1 MYFNNVRTYHG
12 LFCFTEDEGVD
23 LFIDD
28 KVIEVERNKVFFL
41 EKNIQL
47 KVKVHKGKCPLII
60 YLDDEKI
67 RKIHELLL
75 LTIDY
80 TQVEHSSPSSL
91 YIRDAAVED
100 VIFFKRIKNRLSQ
113 QENSNESLK
122 LTAIITYMLLQFDSG
137 IIKSIAKM
145 VKPKTKDKV
154 VSIITTDISKQW
166 TLGKVSEL
174 MYISEISLRKK
185 LDAEGEKF
193 MKILTD
199 LRMNHSLKLLTTTE
213 YSIEK
218 VACCVGYN
226 TTSYFIKTFKNYFGF
241 TPKQIVLNLNKNTF
255 SDFNDEQNEL

>member
-1 MYFNNVRTYHG
+1 MESVNIMYFNNVRTYHG

-28 KVIEVERNKVFFL
+28 KVIEIERNKVFFL

-145 VKPKTKDKV
+145 VKPQK
-154 VSIITTDISKQW
+154 
-166 TLGKVSEL
+166 
-174 MYISEISLRKK
+174 RK
-185 LDAEGEKF
+185 
-193 MKILTD
+193 I
-199 LRMNHSLKLLTTTE
+199 KLL
-213 YSIEK
+213 
-218 VACCVGYN
+218 ALLQ
-226 TTSYFIKTFKNYFGF
+226 
-241 TPKQIVLNLNKNTF
+241 QIY
-255 SDFNDEQNEL
+255 QNSGL

>member
-1 MYFNNVRTYHG
+1 
-12 LFCFTEDEGVD
+12 
-23 LFIDD
+23 
-28 KVIEVERNKVFFL
+28 
-41 EKNIQL
+41 
-47 KVKVHKGKCPLII
+47 KGKCPLII

-218 VACCVGYN
+218 V
-226 TTSYFIKTFKNYFGF
+226 
-241 TPKQIVLNLNKNTF
+241 
-255 SDFNDEQNEL
+255 